1 MTVGELQRAIA
12 GLPSDMAVVL
22 TSFDERFGCDV
33 PHEIS
38 SVYPYEVVFDTARYE
53 AEYDTDFL
61 PIDCFYDHPDLPEDA
76 TTTTCVVLEA

>member
-12 GLPSDMAVVL
+12 GLPSDMPVVL

-38 SVYPYEVVFDTARYE
+38 SVYPYEVVFDTAE
-53 AEYDTDFL
+53 QMDAEDATYL
-61 PIDCFYDHPDLPEDA
+61 PVDCFYDHPDLPEDT